1 MKNATLR
8 QLQVFEAVA
17 RNLSFARAAE
27 ELHLTQPA
35 VSLQIK
41 QLAQHAGL
49 PLFEQM
55 GKKIYMT
62 EAGREMLAYSHTIM
76 QRIKEAEEVF
86 AALRGASNGQLN
98 IAVVSTA
105 KYFAPQ
111 LLAAFRKRH
120 PNASVKLAVNNREFT
135 VRQLLDNETDLAIM
149 GRPPAEVET
158 IAESFA
164 RHPLGIIAAP
174 DHALAH
180 KRRTPLKR
188 LVNETFIL
196 REKGSGTRA
205 AMETLFSERDFV
217 YQASMEISSNE
228 TIKQAVIAGMGI
240 SFLSLHTVGLELSS
254 KRLIALDIA
263 GLPVMRNWFVIHR
276 VQKRLSPLAQ
286 EFKTFLLNDG
296 AALLQKAVK

>member
-55 GKKIYMT
+55 GKKIYLT
-62 EAGREMLAYSHTIM
+62 EAGREMLAYSHGIT

-86 AALRGASNGQLN
+86 AALRGASNGILN

-111 LLAAFRKRH
+111 LLAAFRKNR
-120 PNASVKLAVNNREFT
+120 PNANVKLAVNNREFT
-135 VRQLLDNETDLAIM
+135 VRQLLENQTDLVIM

-164 RHPLGIIAAP
+164 GHPLGIIAAP
-174 DHALAH
+174 EHPLAN
-180 KRRTPLKR
+180 KRRMPLKR
-188 LVNETFIL
+188 LGDDTFII

-217 YQASMEISSNE
+217 YQTSMEISSNE

-240 SFLSLHTVGLELSS
+240 SFLSLHTVGLELST
-254 KRLIALDIA
+254 KRLVALDIA
-263 GLPVMRNWFVIHR
+263 GLPVVRNWFVIHR
-276 VQKRLSPLAQ
+276 VQKRLSPLAA
-286 EFKTFLLNDG
+286 EFKAFLLREG
-296 AALLQKAVK
+296 AALLEKAVK

>member
-41 QLAQHAGL
+41 QLAEHAGL

-62 EAGREMLAYSHTIM
+62 EAGREMLAYSHAIT

-86 AALRGASNGQLN
+86 AALRGASNGVLN
-98 IAVVSTA
+98 IACVSTA

-111 LLAAFRKRH
+111 LLSAFRKSH
-120 PNASVKLAVNNREFT
+120 PNANVKLAVNNREMT
-135 VRQLLDNETDLAIM
+135 VRQLLENQTDLVIM

-158 IAESFA
+158 VAESFA

-174 DHALAH
+174 DHPLAN
-180 KRRTPLKR
+180 KRRIPLKR
-188 LVNETFIL
+188 LANETFII

-205 AMETLFSERDFV
+205 AMEMLFSERDFV
-217 YQASMEISSNE
+217 YHASLEISSNE

-240 SFLSLHTVGLELSS
+240 SFLSLHTVGLELST
-254 KRLIALDIA
+254 KRLAALDVA
-263 GLPVMRNWFVIHR
+263 GLPVMRNWYVIHR

-286 EFKTFLLNDG
+286 EFKAFLLRDG
-296 AALLQKAVK
+296 SALLQKAVK

>member
-27 ELHLTQPA
+27 DLHLTQPA

-62 EAGREMLAYSHTIM
+62 EAGREMLAYSHAIM

-86 AALRGASNGQLN
+86 AALRGASSGQLN

-111 LLAAFRKRH
+111 LLAAFRKRR
-120 PNASVKLAVNNREFT
+120 PNANIKLSVNNRELT
-135 VRQLLDNETDLAIM
+135 VKQLLENQTDLVIM
-149 GRPPAEVET
+149 GRPPAEIET

-174 DHALAH
+174 DHPLAG

-188 LVNETFIL
+188 LANETFII

-217 YQASMEISSNE
+217 YQANMEVSSNE

-240 SFLSLHTVGLELSS
+240 SFLSLHTVGLELST
-254 KRLIALDIA
+254 KRLVALDIA
-263 GLPVMRNWFVIHR
+263 GLPVVRNWFVIHR

-286 EFKTFLLNDG
+286 EFKAFLLRDG
-296 AALLQKAVK
+296 PVLLQKAVR

>member
-41 QLAQHAGL
+41 QLAEHAGL

-62 EAGREMLAYSHTIM
+62 EAGREMLAYSHAIT

-86 AALRGASNGQLN
+86 AALRGASNGVIN

-105 KYFAPQ
+105 KYFAPK
-111 LLAAFRKRH
+111 LLAVFRKRH
-120 PNASVKLAVNNREFT
+120 PSANVKLAVNNRELT
-135 VRQLLDNETDLAIM
+135 VKQLLENETDLVIM

-158 IAESFA
+158 TAEPFA
-164 RHPLGIIAAP
+164 RHPLGIIAPP
-174 DHALAH
+174 DHPLAG
-180 KRRTPLKR
+180 KRRIPLKR
-188 LVNETFIL
+188 LAQETFII

-205 AMETLFSERDFV
+205 AMETLFTERDFV
-217 YQASMEISSNE
+217 YKASLEISSNE

-240 SFLSLHTVGLELSS
+240 SFLSMHTVGLELSS
-254 KRLIALDIA
+254 KRLVALDVV
-263 GLPVMRNWFVIHR
+263 GLPMMRHWYVIHR

-286 EFKTFLLNDG
+286 EFKAFLLRDG
-296 AALLQKAVK
+296 AEVLRHAVT

>member
-62 EAGREMLAYSHTIM
+62 EAGREMLAYSHVIT

-86 AALRGASNGQLN
+86 GALRGASNGVLN

-111 LLAAFRKRH
+111 LLAAFRKRR
-120 PNASVKLAVNNREFT
+120 PNANVKLAVNNREFT
-135 VRQLLDNETDLAIM
+135 VRQLLDNDTDLAIM

-158 IAESFA
+158 IAE
-164 RHPLGIIAAP
+164 
-174 DHALAH
+174 
-180 KRRTPLKR
+180 
-188 LVNETFIL
+188 
-196 REKGSGTRA
+196 
-205 AMETLFSERDFV
+205 
-217 YQASMEISSNE
+217 
-228 TIKQAVIAGMGI
+228 
-240 SFLSLHTVGLELSS
+240 
-254 KRLIALDIA
+254 
-263 GLPVMRNWFVIHR
+263 
-276 VQKRLSPLAQ
+276 
-286 EFKTFLLNDG
+286 
-296 AALLQKAVK
+296 

>member
-296 AALLQKAVK
+296 AALLAKAVK